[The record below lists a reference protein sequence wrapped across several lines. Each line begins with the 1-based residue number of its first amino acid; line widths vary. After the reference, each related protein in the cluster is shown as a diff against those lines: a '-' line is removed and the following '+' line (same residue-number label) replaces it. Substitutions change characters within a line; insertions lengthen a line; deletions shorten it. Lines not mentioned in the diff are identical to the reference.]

1 MSENN
6 DQPTTYPAGSVI
18 YINGHQS
25 KKLFILKSGKVRLMK
40 INKDKLHVF
49 QICKPGEILNEISV
63 LTKTPLDHV
72 AVAHNDSVIV
82 TVEVKDIN
90 GVIEKCPKWV
100 PEIFKTLCTRLQDS
114 QDIIHEHNLSSGP
127 LDENFILN
135 KQEEQKLLE
144 AIKNFNI

>member
-1 MSENN
+1 MTTNN
-6 DQPTTYPAGSVI
+6 EQPTSYPAGTVI
-18 YINGHQS
+18 YINGQQS

-40 INKDKLHVF
+40 MNKDKLHVF
-49 QICKPGEILNEISV
+49 QTCKSGDILNEISV
-63 LTKTPLDHV
+63 LTKTPLDHI
-72 AVAHNDSVIV
+72 AVAQNDCAIV

-100 PEIFKTLCTRLQDS
+100 PEIFKTLCNRLQDS

-127 LDENFILN
+127 IDENFILT

-144 AIKNFNI
+144 AIKTYNA